1 MKANWITNQ
10 DGSIYHLHLLPEQIA
25 PLIIT
30 VGDPSRVALI
40 SDLLDTIECKISSR
54 EFVCH
59 TGRLGTK
66 RISIL
71 STGSGPDNID
81 IVLNEIDALFNV
93 NLLSGKPKEKITS
106 CTIIRLGTSGAIQ
119 EDIPMN
125 SLLIT
130 EWSIGTDALMN
141 YYQHEEYLVLE
152 EVRTA
157 FKTAGLES
165 LNFHLSCCD
174 DALLD
179 HFKGSDFLVGNT
191 LTAPGFY
198 GPQGRTTRIPNSV
211 PDLIDK
217 LKNVHFKNIGRL
229 TNIEMET
236 SGIYHLGK
244 GLGHRCLSVNA
255 ILANRINNSFSEHP
269 EKIIMHMIEKS
280 MSLMENLPQ

>member
-30 VGDPSRVALI
+30 VGDPSRVSMI
-40 SDLLDTIECKISSR
+40 SNLLDTIECKISSR

-59 TGRLGTK
+59 TGRLGNK
-66 RISIL
+66 RMSII
-71 STGSGPDNID
+71 STGIGTDNID

-93 NLLSGKPKEKITS
+93 DLVSGKPKENITS

-141 YYQHEEYLVLE
+141 YYRHEEYSVLQ

-165 LNFHLSCCD
+165 LNFHL
-174 DALLD
+174 
-179 HFKGSDFLVGNT
+179 
-191 LTAPGFY
+191 
-198 GPQGRTTRIPNSV
+198 
-211 PDLIDK
+211 
-217 LKNVHFKNIGRL
+217 
-229 TNIEMET
+229 
-236 SGIYHLGK
+236 
-244 GLGHRCLSVNA
+244 
-255 ILANRINNSFSEHP
+255 
-269 EKIIMHMIEKS
+269 
-280 MSLMENLPQ
+280 